1 MNSLL
6 RKDLAKKQKFMAF
19 YGVWNLYCEAIF
31 YDLLFLA
38 VRVMCFKTVFM
49 PNKPPFNSVL
59 RAFTF
64 TRILLI
70 RVSFKCA
77 KPFFIH
83 SSISHWNENISFKV
97 SLKVYLFWAIKVKML
112 LVISQTCQGHL
123 ITLSTKFF
131 FELREKLPSASIKG
145 KGKMP

>member
-1 MNSLL
+1 MIDNLLCMLLRCWIEKKCFEMKITLSYYPFLPWSCMNSLL
-6 RKDLAKKQKFMAF
+6 SKDLAKKQKFMAF

-77 KPFFIH
+77 KRFLSIH
-83 SSISHWNENISFKV
+83 Q
-97 SLKVYLFWAIKVKML
+97 SLFGVKTYH
-112 LVISQTCQGHL
+112 S
-123 ITLSTKFF
+123 
-131 FELREKLPSASIKG
+131 KLP
-145 KGKMP
+145 